1 MTQETA
7 GSPRFG
13 ESRAGQYTVE
23 LPAYALGVHGQ
34 YLICYCRAEETCKY
48 VRSRSLYEK
57 RPIRGILRILF
68 WLVRHPEIKET
79 SDRHSGNNPA
89 GTQHSAPIPL
99 NPSLYSLSNGCRSI
113 WGQIIAGR
121 IVTGKPFGQ
130 VPFQAHVELLRR
142 FLTHREDIVESI
154 EALLNAQRKPIR
166 YLQDRSLLSRHF
178 EDCFFARTAV
188 TASQTR
194 PDLPTDRGQL
204 EEAHWAGGFRPRQ
217 VDYLHNDLA
226 HPAEM
231 MIRGFHF
238 WQQTWWP
245 GRNGRMHYAHTLFN
259 LYVIRCLEFLS
270 MRLWDEDPSSS
281 AQGKPGGRLAEIQG
295 LLDDLRRS
303 SPADQP
309 VIVRDARWLIP
320 LAQSLITDELAP
332 YFEVARQVTETLPE
346 ADRLEIRKA
355 HVRMLGG
362 HLTSQIRHYCTKDG
376 VSGVSINEHSV
387 VVRTRTSNALDFA
400 LLVCGLVDLL
410 KAYDRALQSGD
421 DRMRL
426 EMAGAICQGI
436 SADPELFLN
445 RVDLLSAYSMIEHVF
460 IATDATQGANQGH
473 VAYSPLGQRHV
484 QLLKEYGRLIDRLTR
499 PLRDDFPRFRPVDGG
514 YSPYGVMFGIPSGLI
529 ELMALKTLQR
539 DAETRFSLE
548 DVFSDGDTSA
558 AKLAWV
564 DGWRRLP
571 HIDREV
577 QRLYDYP
584 QQFAEDIYD
593 RIEHEFSQ
601 ASPAKPCGSNAE
613 ACDGSRTGRLYIVPP
628 SIKQGDDPETDS
640 KEAAIPELP
649 ARYFGSSDRQIV
661 AAHKAAPYDR
671 AQLLH
676 DRQEGHFL
684 VSYETPGGWNA
695 LRKDLLAEVLGAG
708 RDARIVGL
716 PLDAA
721 QVLRFMCSD
730 LVIPED
736 VADQASV
743 PPSIEKA

>member
-1 MTQETA
+1 M
-7 GSPRFG
+7 
-13 ESRAGQYTVE
+13 
-23 LPAYALGVHGQ
+23 
-34 YLICYCRAEETCKY
+34 
-48 VRSRSLYEK
+48 
-57 RPIRGILRILF
+57 
-68 WLVRHPEIKET
+68 
-79 SDRHSGNNPA
+79 
-89 GTQHSAPIPL
+89 
-99 NPSLYSLSNGCRSI
+99 
-113 WGQIIAGR
+113 
-121 IVTGKPFGQ
+121 TGKPFAQ
-130 VPFQAHVELLRR
+130 VPFQAHVELLRL

-154 EALLNAQRKPIR
+154 EAVLNAQRKPIR

-178 EDCFFARTAV
+178 EDCFFACTAV

-194 PDLPTDRGQL
+194 LRGQL

-217 VDYLHNDLA
+217 VHYLHNDLI

-238 WQQTWWP
+238 WQQTRWP

-270 MRLWDEDPSSS
+270 MRLWDEDPSS
-281 AQGKPGGRLAEIQG
+281 AGGRLAEIQSV
-295 LLDDLRRS
+295 LDELWRS

-332 YFEVARQVTETLPE
+332 YFEVARQVAETLPE
-346 ADRLEIRKA
+346 ADVVEIQKA

-362 HLTSQIRHYCTKDG
+362 HLTSQIRYYCTKDG
-376 VSGVSINEHSV
+376 VPINEQSV

-400 LLVCGLVDLL
+400 LLVHGLVELL
-410 KAYDRALQSGD
+410 KAYDRALLSGD
-421 DRMRL
+421 ERMRL
-426 EMAGAICQGI
+426 DMAGAICQGI

-445 RVDLLSAYSMIEHVF
+445 RVDMLSAYSMIEHVF
-460 IATDATQGANQGH
+460 IATNREGH
-473 VAYSPLGQRHV
+473 VVYSPLGQRHV
-484 QLLKEYGRLIDRLTR
+484 QLLKEYGALIDRLTR
-499 PLRDDFPRFRPVDGG
+499 SLRDDSPRFRPVAGG
-514 YSPYGVMFGIPSGLI
+514 CSPYGVIFGLPSHLI
-529 ELMALKTLQR
+529 EHMALKALQH

-548 DVFSDGDTSA
+548 DVFEDWATSADDGDTSA

-564 DGWRRLP
+564 NGWRKLP

-593 RIEHEFSQ
+593 RIEHELSE
-601 ASPAKPCGSNAE
+601 ASLAKLRDSNAE
-613 ACDGSRTGRLYIVPP
+613 ACDGSRTGRLYIV
-628 SIKQGDDPETDS
+628 SGDDLETDS
-640 KEAAIPELP
+640 KAAAIPELP

-671 AQLLH
+671 AQLLRE
-676 DRQEGHFL
+676 RQEGHFL
-684 VSYETPGGWNA
+684 VSYETPGGWIA
-695 LRKDLLAEVLGAG
+695 LKKNLLAEVLGAG

-721 QVLRFMCSD
+721 QVLRFMCTD
-730 LVIPED
+730 LVIPENM
-736 VADQASV
+736 ADQASV